1 MEMLD
6 NLESMRFEYGIP
18 EEERYWLYL
27 QGRYRGLMVKGCAHA
42 AFFCKMFYDLS
53 KLLQELPR
61 TIHSRTVSFDAA
73 ATEDEKLTVGVIGCG
88 HIGRQLTNVLLK
100 TVSIPPENLQISTR
114 RPDSLVE
121 LRKLGVRCVYDNAA
135 VANWAK
141 VLFLCCLPAQLPN
154 ICLEIQSKLDKSC
167 IVYSFVS
174 AITIPRLKTLLN
186 HTNIVRPQYQ
196 FVEKFENIWGENEEV
211 PAALRNSSIIRG
223 TCPYNSLGGVIL
235 NVKWL
240 EGLCYALINACT
252 SRGVFH
258 SQVLKL
264 LNKLFLS
271 VHLESC
277 KTDPASCPKFQL
289 TDFMNKSYVRNLY
302 KKRPFPWFDLT
313 TVQTKETP
321 FSQHISATRAL
332 QDHISLLY
340 CESFGLSI
348 GEEELPYISTVLQPL
363 EEVSD

>member
-114 RPDSLVE
+114 RPD
-121 LRKLGVRCVYDNAA
+121 
-135 VANWAK
+135 
-141 VLFLCCLPAQLPN
+141 
-154 ICLEIQSKLDKSC
+154 
-167 IVYSFVS
+167 
-174 AITIPRLKTLLN
+174 
-186 HTNIVRPQYQ
+186 
-196 FVEKFENIWGENEEV
+196 
-211 PAALRNSSIIRG
+211 
-223 TCPYNSLGGVIL
+223 SLGGVIL